1 LILSDILASDSTY
14 TEEERAVLAWLCEL
28 MIPAGLDRPSAADPE
43 LFKDILSRLS
53 AHESVLK
60 PALAILAT
68 LSLKKLAASEQ
79 VALIN
84 QHRES
89 YSTFFQIFE
98 SQVIQAYYAN
108 SIVLTSLG
116 VNAPSPYP
124 GGYDVQET
132 DWSLLD
138 PVRGRE
144 PFYRKLESEE

>member
-1 LILSDILASDSTY
+1 MSDILASDSAY
-14 TEEERAVLAWLCEL
+14 TEEERALLTRLCEL
-28 MIPAGLDRPSAADPE
+28 MIPAGGDRPSAADPE

-53 AHESVLK
+53 THELVLR
-60 PALAILAT
+60 PALAVLAT
-68 LSLKKLAASEQ
+68 LSLEKLAADDQ

-84 QHRES
+84 QHRETHS
-89 YSTFFQIFE
+89 VFFQIFE

-108 SIVLTSLG
+108 SLVLTSLG

-124 GGYDVQET
+124 GGYDVRET

>member
-1 LILSDILASDSTY
+1 MSDILASDSTY
-14 TEEERAVLAWLCEL
+14 TEDQRALLNRLCDL
-28 MIPAGLDRPSAADPE
+28 MIPAGEDRPSAADPE

-53 AHESVLK
+53 THESVLK

-68 LSLKKLAASEQ
+68 LTLEKLAASEQ
-79 VALIN
+79 VTLIN
-84 QHRES
+84 QHREA
-89 YSTFFQIFE
+89 YPAFFQIFE

-108 SIVLTSLG
+108 SVVLTSLG

-124 GGYDVQET
+124 GGYDVEET

-144 PFYRKLESEE
+144 PFYRILESGE

>member
-1 LILSDILASDSTY
+1 MSDILASDSTY
-14 TEEERAVLAWLCEL
+14 TEDQRALLNRLCDL
-28 MIPAGLDRPSAADPE
+28 MIPAGEDRPSAADPE

-53 AHESVLK
+53 PHESVLK

-68 LSLKKLAASEQ
+68 LSLEKLAASEQ
-79 VALIN
+79 VTLIN
-84 QHRES
+84 HHREA
-89 YSTFFQIFE
+89 YPVFFQIFE

-108 SIVLTSLG
+108 SVVLTSLG

-124 GGYDVQET
+124 GGYDVEET

-144 PFYRKLESEE
+144 PFYRILKSGE

>member
-1 LILSDILASDSTY
+1 MSDILASDSTY
-14 TEEERAVLAWLCEL
+14 TEDQRALLNRLCDL
-28 MIPAGLDRPSAADPE
+28 MIPAGEDRPSAADPE

-53 AHESVLK
+53 THEAVLK

-68 LSLKKLAASEQ
+68 LALEKLAGSQQ
-79 VALIN
+79 VTLIN
-84 QHRES
+84 QHRQA
-89 YSTFFQIFE
+89 YATFFQVFE

-108 SIVLTSLG
+108 SAVLTSLG

-124 GGYDVQET
+124 GGYDVEET

-144 PFYRKLESEE
+144 PFYRILESGE

>member
-1 LILSDILASDSTY
+1 MCDILASDSTY
-14 TEEERAVLAWLCEL
+14 TEDQRALLNRLCDL
-28 MIPAGLDRPSAADPE
+28 MIPAGEDRPSAADPE

-53 AHESVLK
+53 PHESVLK

-68 LSLKKLAASEQ
+68 LSLEKLAASEQ
-79 VALIN
+79 VTLIN
-84 QHRES
+84 QHREA
-89 YSTFFQIFE
+89 YPVFFQIFE

-108 SIVLTSLG
+108 SVVLTSLG

-124 GGYDVQET
+124 GGYDVEET

-144 PFYRKLESEE
+144 PFYRILKSGE

>member
-1 LILSDILASDSTY
+1 MSEILASDSTY
-14 TEEERAVLAWLCEL
+14 TEEERALLTRLCEL
-28 MIPAGLDRPSAADPE
+28 MIPAGEDRPSAADPE
-43 LFKDILSRLS
+43 VFEDILVRLS
-53 AHESVLK
+53 THESVLK
-60 PALAILAT
+60 PVLTILAT
-68 LSLKKLAASEQ
+68 LSLDELAASEQ
-79 VALIN
+79 VTMIN
-84 QHRES
+84 QHREA

-108 SIVLTSLG
+108 SIVLNSLG
-116 VNAPSPYP
+116 LNAPSPYP

>member
-1 LILSDILASDSTY
+1 MSEILASDSTY
-14 TEEERAVLAWLCEL
+14 TEEERALLTRLCEL
-28 MIPAGLDRPSAADPE
+28 MIPAGEDRPSAADPE
-43 LFKDILSRLS
+43 VFEDILVRLS
-53 AHESVLK
+53 THESVLK
-60 PALAILAT
+60 PVLTILAT
-68 LSLKKLAASEQ
+68 LSLDELAASEQ
-79 VALIN
+79 VTMIN
-84 QHRES
+84 QHREA

-116 VNAPSPYP
+116 VNSPSPYP

>member
-1 LILSDILASDSTY
+1 MSDILASDSTY
-14 TEEERAVLAWLCEL
+14 TEDQRALLTRLCDL
-28 MIPAGLDRPSAADPE
+28 MIPAGEDRPSAADPE

-53 AHESVLK
+53 THEAVLK

-68 LSLKKLAASEQ
+68 LALEKLTASEQ

-84 QHRES
+84 QHREA
-89 YSTFFQIFE
+89 YPAFFQVFE
-98 SQVIQAYYAN
+98 SQVIQVYYAN
-108 SIVLTSLG
+108 SVVLTSLG

-124 GGYDVQET
+124 GGYDVEET

-144 PFYRKLESEE
+144 PFYRILESGE

>member
-1 LILSDILASDSTY
+1 MSDILASDSTY
-14 TEEERAVLAWLCEL
+14 TEDQRALLNRLCDL
-28 MIPAGLDRPSAADPE
+28 MIPAGEDRPSAADPE

-53 AHESVLK
+53 PHEAVLK

-68 LSLKKLAASEQ
+68 LALEKLAASEQ
-79 VALIN
+79 VTLIN
-84 QHRES
+84 QHRQA
-89 YSTFFQIFE
+89 YATFFQVFE

-108 SIVLTSLG
+108 SAVLTSLG

-124 GGYDVQET
+124 GGYDVEET

-144 PFYRKLESEE
+144 PFYRILESGE